1 MLVFIF
7 QISPSSADDVQSALK
22 FYNMEP
28 STGTQVYD
36 TPDDNGNHAVWQAI
50 PNITSE
56 YLVSGEA
63 LYVDDIPSTTS
74 E

>member
-1 MLVFIF
+1 
-7 QISPSSADDVQSALK
+7 
-22 FYNMEP
+22 MEP

-36 TPDDNGNHAVWQAI
+36 TPDDNGNPAVWQPI
-50 PNITSE
+50 LNITSE

-63 LYVDDIPSTTS
+63 LYVDDIPSMRS